1 MIIHHCLLAEGI
13 HVGYFLIQGME
24 CCSDSAISFHYV
36 TPNQMYVMEYLL
48 YHLRPYGIDSRVRFE
63 NEKTTTSINENK
75 EQIRA
80 TKTNTYN
87 EMKVDSNDTS
97 LEKNHISDEDAK
109 VTKTDSVLQNET
121 HSNKTIA

>member
-1 MIIHHCLLAEGI
+1 
-13 HVGYFLIQGME
+13 
-24 CCSDSAISFHYV
+24 
-36 TPNQMYVMEYLL
+36 MEYLL

-109 VTKTDSVLQNET
+109 VTKTDSVVQNET
-121 HSNKTIA
+121 HSNKTIS